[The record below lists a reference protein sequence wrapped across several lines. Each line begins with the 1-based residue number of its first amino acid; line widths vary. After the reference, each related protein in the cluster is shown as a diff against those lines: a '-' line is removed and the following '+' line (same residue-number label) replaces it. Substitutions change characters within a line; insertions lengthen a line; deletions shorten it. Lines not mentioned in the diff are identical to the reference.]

1 MGQESRSS
9 LLECLRFSFSRIVK
23 MLAEAI
29 VSPEGLIGGGGGGV
43 IGLFASKL
51 THMVV
56 GRA

>member
-1 MGQESRSS
+1 
-9 LLECLRFSFSRIVK
+9 

-29 VSPEGLIGGGGGGV
+29 VSPEGLTGDGGGGGDVMG
-43 IGLFASKL
+43 IFASKL

>member
-1 MGQESRSS
+1 
-9 LLECLRFSFSRIVK
+9 

-43 IGLFASKL
+43 IGIFASKL